1 MTVSLSKLPSF
12 PVKSPMSVSPPPTPR
27 LKSALLRVTLLI
39 AVSCALATCG
49 DSSTPPSGARN
60 GAGAVPVSVG
70 TVERKDMPVNLP
82 GIGNVRAFAEVS
94 VKPRVTGQVANVL
107 FQEGQEVKEGDVLV
121 MLDPEPFEVALTQAK
136 ARLSQARST
145 VELAQSRLTRAETLT
160 KSGAIAQEEMDQL
173 QNTLRLAQASIEV
186 ESAAVRGAELQLSY
200 CTIRSPIGGRTGR
213 RVVDAGNVVKAEETE
228 LVTVYQLR
236 PVQVVFSV
244 PEQHLSEIMREMSA
258 GPLQV
263 TIRTGGSTG
272 REARGKLTFVDN
284 AVRATTGTID
294 LKAEFPNDELA
305 LWPGQFGEVTLT
317 LSVQRDAVV
326 IPSAAVQTGQQGAF
340 VFVIKKDS
348 TVEVRPI
355 KIARTLRDQTVVRDG
370 LKPGEVVVTDGQ
382 LRLTPGVKAIIKP
395 PVGETATA
403 PPIAEK
409 GDEVKSHVG
418 VVR

>member
-1 MTVSLSKLPSF
+1 MSDF
-12 PVKSPMSVSPPPTPR
+12 PLKAPR
-27 LKSALLRVTLLI
+27 RTFALLR
-39 AVSCALATCG
+39 AALSVVLSAMLVACG
-49 DSSTPPSGARN
+49 DSSAPPAAART
-60 GAGAVPVSVG
+60 GGSAVPVTAG
-70 TVERKDMPVNLP
+70 KAEQKDMPVLLP

-94 VKPRVTGQVANVL
+94 VKPRVTGQVSKIL
-107 FQEGQEVKEGDVLV
+107 FQEGQEVKEGDVLIT
-121 MLDPEPFEVALTQAK
+121 LDPEPFEVALTQAK
-136 ARLSQARST
+136 ARLAQARST
-145 VELAQSRLTRAETLT
+145 VELAQARLTRGETLT
-160 KSGAIAQEEMDQL
+160 KSGAVAQEEMDQL

-186 ESAAVRGAELQLSY
+186 ENAAVRGAELLLSY
-200 CTIRSPIGGRTGR
+200 CTIRSPISGRTGR

-244 PEQHLSEIMREMSA
+244 PEQHLGDIMREMAA
-258 GPLQV
+258 GPLPV
-263 TIRTGGSTG
+263 TIRPGGSTA

-294 LKAEFPNDELA
+294 LKAEFPNDDLT

-326 IPSAAVQTGQQGAF
+326 IPSAAIQTGQQGAF
-340 VFVIKKDS
+340 VFVIKPDA

-355 KIARTLRDQTVVRDG
+355 KVARTLRDESVVRDG
-370 LKPGEVVVTDGQ
+370 LKPGEVVVLDGQ
-382 LRLTPGVKAIIKP
+382 LRLTPGAKVTIKP

-403 PPIAEK
+403 SPIAGKE
-409 GDEVKSHVG
+409 DEGKSHVG